1 MSLCQSPF
9 RPVHQYGVWH
19 ILLKLQK
26 FSHNDKDT
34 ASSTDKSRIT
44 VPPCQAVFSIFWKIC
59 SDKYWESHFASAYFR
74 FWHSHWRSFLS
85 TKRSFF
91 EVHLIKRSQ
100 RNLLK
105 QGRRRNLLKRGRRN
119 SLKPKKPK
127 AKKNKERERER
138 EGGGEREKGEKRE
151 INYTFWY
158 GCVGKKDGHG
168 SGKWDE
174 ILNGIISW
182 NEICN
187 VRSNWNDMCE
197 GSSNWS
203 ESHNERDSSM
213 ME

>member
-1 MSLCQSPF
+1 MLLCQLPF
-9 RPVHQYGVWH
+9 WPVHHYGVWH

-59 SDKYWESHFASAYFR
+59 SDKYWESLFASALFR
-74 FWHSHWRSFLS
+74 YVYWHSHWMSFIN
-85 TKRSFF
+85 TKQRYF
-91 EVHLIKRSQ
+91 EVHLIKWSQ

-105 QGRRRNLLKRGRRN
+105 WGWRRNLLNWSQRNPKPRKTKREQ
-119 SLKPKKPK
+119 SE
-127 AKKNKERERER
+127 KER
-138 EGGGEREKGEKRE
+138 GREKGKKRE

-174 ILNGIISW
+174 IPNGSISW